1 MLRVLQVGLG
11 SMGKRRIR
19 NLQQLGVKEIIGFD
33 LNEDRRKEV
42 EKLYHIPTIS
52 NIEKGLMEK
61 LDCMVISTPPDL
73 HYMYAKI
80 AIKNKLFM
88 TNLKPVQKKVHK
100 KIEVSSKVSKIN
112 NKKRKIIPS
121 RRLTRLSKSEPKIYP
136 I

>member
-80 AIKNKLFM
+80 AIKNNIHFFTEVNLSSMIFLKL
-88 TNLKPVQKKVHK
+88 
-100 KIEVSSKVSKIN
+100 
-112 NKKRKIIPS
+112 NKK
-121 RRLTRLSKSEPKIYP
+121 
-136 I
+136 